1 MRLFVIRHAE
11 AVPRSSDIDDA
22 SRPLTEEGLR
32 RWRRAV
38 RGFERLGMK
47 PERVYHSPWVR
58 AVATAEELIERVEGE
73 RVATRRLAEAPSPAL
88 LRELKG
94 ECVAVV
100 GHQPWLGE
108 LVELLVL
115 GRANSGAQRA
125 WLELGKGAV
134 VWLEGKARPGK
145 MVLRAV
151 LPPKVLRALR

>member
-11 AVPRSSDIDDA
+11 AVPRSSEIDDA
-22 SRPLTEEGLR
+22 SRPLTEQGRR

-38 RGFERLGMK
+38 RGFARLGVK
-47 PERVYHSPWVR
+47 PERVYHSPWLR
-58 AVATAEELIERVEGE
+58 AVATAEELIATVESE
-73 RVATRRLAEAPSPAL
+73 PVATRRLAEAPSPAL

-115 GRANSGAQRA
+115 GRASSGA
-125 WLELGKGAV
+125 WLELGKGAI
-134 VWLEGKARPGK
+134 VWLEGEARPGE
-145 MVLRAV
+145 MVVRAV

>member
-22 SRPLTEEGLR
+22 SRPLTEQGR
-32 RWRRAV
+32 RQWRRAV

-47 PERVYHSPWVR
+47 PQRVYHSPWLR
-58 AVATAEELIERVEGE
+58 AVATAEELIDRVFGKP
-73 RVATRRLAEAPSPAL
+73 VATRRLAEAPSPAL

-115 GRANSGAQRA
+115 GRANSGA
-125 WLELGKGAV
+125 WLELGKGAI
-134 VWLEGKARPGK
+134 VWLEGEPRPGK
-145 MVLRAV
+145 MVVRAV